1 MHIFSDLLAIILLF
15 YNFIIYATH
24 LSSVSIQLICS
35 RYYAPE
41 YSHRSS
47 WNDGSRND
55 KPGTRNDV
63 FDAFYTVGMKTFLR
77 SRPGTTVPG
86 TWNAASFPFRGD

>member
-63 FDAFYTVGMKTFLR
+63 FDAFLHCGNENVPAFPSWNDR
-77 SRPGTTVPG
+77 SRNMECCIVPV
-86 TWNAASFPFRGD
+86 PR